1 MLLLQ
6 HQTLFIYNPLLNTE
20 DFLPSCWLLLVFQ
33 VLFPEAIIKSE
44 SEKVSYTSFESVFQL
59 WSQGICFIQPKKE
72 TVSLFAGRWPLGF
85 PRTFGKNIVLRMTLT
100 SLLETTHRLLG
111 CCCFCT
117 MCSKCLGNRLLGSF
131 SNHITYFLTRRIQEE
146 QNGRGIALC
155 NT

>member
-6 HQTLFIYNPLLNTE
+6 HQTLFIFNPLLNTE

-44 SEKVSYTSFESVFQL
+44 SEKVSYTSFESVFQR
-59 WSQGICFIQPKKE
+59 WSQVGCFIPKKE
-72 TVSLFAGRWPLGF
+72 TVSVFAGRRPLGF
-85 PRTFGKNIVLRMTLT
+85 PRTFGKNIVLRMALT

-111 CCCFCT
+111 HCCFCPVS
-117 MCSKCLGNRLLGSF
+117 SKCLGNRLLGSF
-131 SNHITYFLTRRIQEE
+131 SNHITYFLTTRIREVR
-146 QNGRGIALC
+146 NGRGVALC